1 MTRINW
7 SAYLSFVVKC
17 INARWGWKIRMQCK
31 IRKKAYSS
39 VITNGWCRTQHF
51 RLRKAEVSNADC
63 HRGAKF
69 LHLNHQSCSV
79 SLADRVWYELF
90 TPCLSILGCKWCCFP
105 FHKLKSWNFNL
116 TSSHKCRF
124 LAIWALEIS
133 PGIPRYNGEPNQYH
147 PSGWYSKSGWYFWSN
162 YPWQLMSQNWNIL
175 NVLQWVIENGFRVIQ
190 VSNSVKNAV
199 FFGMISPAMMDQKLK
214 CVLNSS

>member
-1 MTRINW
+1 MCIHSSIFYNPAAW
-7 SAYLSFVVKC
+7 NYLLILLMKTTISF
-17 INARWGWKIRMQCK
+17 
-31 IRKKAYSS
+31 
-39 VITNGWCRTQHF
+39 
-51 RLRKAEVSNADC
+51 
-63 HRGAKF
+63 
-69 LHLNHQSCSV
+69 
-79 SLADRVWYELF
+79 
-90 TPCLSILGCKWCCFP
+90 CCFP

-199 FFGMISPAMMDQKLK
+199 FWHDQPRYDGSKTEM
-214 CVLNSS
+214 CSQ

>member
-1 MTRINW
+1 MCIHSSIFYNPAAW
-7 SAYLSFVVKC
+7 NYLLILLMKTTISF
-17 INARWGWKIRMQCK
+17 
-31 IRKKAYSS
+31 
-39 VITNGWCRTQHF
+39 
-51 RLRKAEVSNADC
+51 
-63 HRGAKF
+63 
-69 LHLNHQSCSV
+69 
-79 SLADRVWYELF
+79 
-90 TPCLSILGCKWCCFP
+90 CCFP

-199 FFGMISPAMMDQKLK
+199 FLAWSAPLWWIKNWNVFSIAHKVICS
-214 CVLNSS
+214 C

>member
-1 MTRINW
+1 MFLYIKATHPASSRLNATLHKILKTVRDTAEHVIPE
-7 SAYLSFVVKC
+7 STKSLSLQDGPQSG
-17 INARWGWKIRMQCK
+17 I
-31 IRKKAYSS
+31 
-39 VITNGWCRTQHF
+39 ITT
-51 RLRKAEVSNADC
+51 
-63 HRGAKF
+63 
-69 LHLNHQSCSV
+69 
-79 SLADRVWYELF
+79 
-90 TPCLSILGCKWCCFP
+90 LG
-105 FHKLKSWNFNL
+105 LSWNFNL

-147 PSGWYSKSGWYFWSN
+147 ASGWYSKSGWYFWSN

-199 FFGMISPAMMDQKLK
+199 FLAWSAPLWWIKNWNVFSIAHKVICS
-214 CVLNSS
+214 C